1 MHPLMKILLISALYP
16 PDIADT
22 ARSVKELAQRLR
34 AQHTISILTYGHI
47 PEAIPDVHIITIQK
61 KLRTLIRLIRFTHA
75 LWKYGRTVDVIYAVN
90 GPSIE
95 LPLIFTSYFIRTPVV
110 LYLGD
115 ERALCLTMTH
125 PLLKVLLTSA
135 IRASSKII
143 SDSNASCVHV
153 YTKSLPDK
161 KNIVCHTP
169 LLRPEILPFSILP
182 PDALTLYE
190 DSWNK
195 YIALLNKTIFI

>member
-1 MHPLMKILLISALYP
+1 MKILLISALYP

-61 KLRTLIRLIRFTHA
+61 KLRTFIRLIRFTHA
-75 LWKYGRTVDVIYAVN
+75 LWKHGRTVDVIYAVN

-95 LPLIFTSYFIRTPVV
+95 FPLICTSYFMRTPVI
-110 LYLGD
+110 LSLGD
-115 ERALCLTMTH
+115 ERALCHTTTH
-125 PLLKVLLTSA
+125 PLLKILLTSA
-135 IRASSKII
+135 IRVSSKII
-143 SDSNASCVHV
+143 SDSNASYVHA
-153 YTKSLPDK
+153 YTKSLSDK

-169 LLRPEILPFSILP
+169 LPRPEILPFSILSQ
-182 PDALTLYE
+182 DAFVLYE
-190 DSWNK
+190 NSWNA
-195 YIALLNKTIFI
+195 YIALLNKAISI